1 MVFVMLRD
9 TENTAED
16 AKAAIVD
23 EDLKYDSFKTIY
35 VTKDFK
41 ITLQDINTELDIRWR
56 TDISDE
62 SQSGNYLRWW
72 ADKVTPPPPAT
83 GTHPIIA
90 DAWLKGAFYLTD
102 ETRTSDIDIVLQ
114 NNSDVTQN
122 GILVKLTT
130 TYVATSGYK
139 EGQTVTS
146 ESYADFSWRTIKPHE
161 QLTVNTYGS
170 IDPIGGASGYIKK
183 IELTVIEYD
192 YYDESGKEISVKIP
206 ADERVTFNVTKTS
219 APKN

>member
-83 GTHPIIA
+83 GNHPQITKA
-90 DAWLKGAFYLTD
+90 TCGAVGSGNALTGTTVYLNF
-102 ETRTSDIDIVLQ
+102 
-114 NNSDVTQN
+114 NNNMGKRIFNV
-122 GILVKLTT
+122 GISVELTT
-130 TYVATSGYK
+130 IPTEGSHAGEIRKENSTNGGRGTAEAGSTGWGMSELEFEYDTGLRRFIPARVISG
-139 EGQTVTS
+139 T
-146 ESYADFSWRTIKPHE
+146 ATIKQYSYTDDNGNVVVVRIPE
-161 QLTVNTYGS
+161 
-170 IDPIGGASGYIKK
+170 
-183 IELTVIEYD
+183 
-192 YYDESGKEISVKIP
+192 DEWV
-206 ADERVTFNVTKTS
+206 VFNITRE
-219 APKN
+219 